1 MDFKMSRTKISIIK
15 AAYENGLYIEWY
27 QKGDYLRYSLTQSVF
42 AVKRKVS
49 ATEYQTVVSWNVTGI
64 EAKADDF
71 TLAIRTRDGMSIL
84 FHALEGDD
92 E

>member
-15 AAYENGLYIEWY
+15 AAYENGLHIEWY
-27 QKGDYLRYSLTQSVF
+27 QKGDYYRYALSQSTFTILRRESNYGYQ
-42 AVKRKVS
+42 KVV
-49 ATEYQTVVSWNVTGI
+49 TWNVTEV
-64 EAKADDF
+64 EAKADNF
-71 TLAIRTRDGMSIL
+71 TLAIRTTDGMSIL